1 MSEHR
6 ITELEEK
13 IAYQEDAM
21 QKLNKAVL
29 MMQKQ
34 IDGLEV
40 CCQMLKE
47 RVKDVSSLIPGYDAS
62 DEKPPHY

>member
-1 MSEHR
+1 MSDHR

-47 RVKDVSSLIPGYDAS
+47 RVRDVSSLIPGYDAS

>member
-13 IAYQEDAM
+13 IAYQEDVI
-21 QKLNKAVL
+21 QELNKVVL